1 MDEEEMDSD
10 LLLGALEATKHGGMS
25 GVMRMLLE
33 RWKVQEE
40 KLRAFEE
47 SLKEANNFGIPTNI
61 SERIDRSVLPHPFH
75 VAIAPITLTNIQRT
89 YCDRDEVSNGLTH
102 NASGKISAPDKKL
115 GFESPELEVSLDP
128 HDDPEEES
136 LEEFEKRI
144 WEGLFKE
151 QDFMLEQDAAGHEG
165 GRAQEACYVQTPE
178 GCDLGVERARYESE
192 KLETDKQLGVLSEP
206 EHKFT
211 ARMPSSQDL
220 DRSLAPRF
228 HIAGTF
234 GSFAPET
241 SQAQQRQAQIVKL
254 ADQTILTGGKL
265 EGKLW
270 GKLWEE
276 WGGATTPETTKDGP
290 PSPKFPEEE
299 QQLKHERE
307 AESCQ
312 APMLDD
318 SLDGCAFQKISA
330 ACLEDKLLVKPHGDR
345 MLVDNFA
352 CKKKKKKKNFIED
365 RNNHI
370 VLRPLCGS
378 QNRNLTDSNLQG
390 EDKVGCDDNI
400 NCRSFSCKLSDKAQI
415 ANLVCKPEEYSED
428 DFASRNLTRLTV
440 CPGAPGLTTP
450 FHSGHKK
457 FQVDTDIMEE
467 LQIGDDDDTISDQR
481 SFVKDD
487 DNLSLLTRQRAKLF
501 EDFMAAETERM
512 KKRERDQVLKNEEVV
527 RCSALA
533 AKAQEHLYVCMYVD
547 LHFVV
552 LLKFSYI
559 APFLVL
565 KSC

>member
-1 MDEEEMDSD
+1 
-10 LLLGALEATKHGGMS
+10 MS
-25 GVMRMLLE
+25 
-33 RWKVQEE
+33 
-40 KLRAFEE
+40 
-47 SLKEANNFGIPTNI
+47 
-61 SERIDRSVLPHPFH
+61 
-75 VAIAPITLTNIQRT
+75 
-89 YCDRDEVSNGLTH
+89 
-102 NASGKISAPDKKL
+102 
-115 GFESPELEVSLDP
+115 
-128 HDDPEEES
+128 
-136 LEEFEKRI
+136 
-144 WEGLFKE
+144 
-151 QDFMLEQDAAGHEG
+151 
-165 GRAQEACYVQTPE
+165 
-178 GCDLGVERARYESE
+178 
-192 KLETDKQLGVLSEP
+192 
-206 EHKFT
+206 
-211 ARMPSSQDL
+211 SSQDL

-241 SQAQQRQAQIVKL
+241 SPAQQRQAQIVKL
-254 ADQTILTGGKL
+254 ADQTILTGRKL

-290 PSPKFPEEE
+290 PSPIFPEEE

-318 SLDGCAFQKISA
+318 SLHGCAFQKISA
-330 ACLEDKLLVKPHGDR
+330 ACSEDKLLVKPHGDR

-352 CKKKKKKKNFIED
+352 CKKKKKKNFIED

-378 QNRNLTDSNLQG
+378 QNLNVTDSNLQG
-390 EDKVGCDDNI
+390 EDKVDCDDNI
-400 NCRSFSCKLSDKAQI
+400 NCRSFSCKLSIKAQI

-428 DFASRNLTRLTV
+428 DFASRNLTRLRV

-450 FHSGHKK
+450 FHSGHNK

-467 LQIGDDDDTISDQR
+467 LQIGDDDDTVSDQR
-481 SFVKDD
+481 TFVEDD

-527 RCSALA
+527 RCSVLA
-533 AKAQEHLYVCMYVD
+533 AKAQEHLYVCMYVV
-547 LHFVV
+547 LHFVI
-552 LLKFSYI
+552 LLKLSYI